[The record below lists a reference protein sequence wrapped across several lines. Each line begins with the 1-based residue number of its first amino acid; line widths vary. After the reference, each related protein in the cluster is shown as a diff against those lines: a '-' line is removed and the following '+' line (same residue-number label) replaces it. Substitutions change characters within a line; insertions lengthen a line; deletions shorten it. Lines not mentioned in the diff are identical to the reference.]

1 MRKALF
7 LTLVAFFLVP
17 PRWLC
22 RTDFQ
27 SVFLVGQ
34 AHAAGPEDLLAS
46 KEKFFTPKLGAEV
59 PRDLTFRDETG
70 RTVKL
75 GDYGND
81 KPVILVLA
89 YYRCPMLCTLVLN
102 DLVKGLRGVPFLAGR
117 EFEVVVVSFDPRE
130 KPELAA
136 AKKAAYVAD
145 YGKPGGEKGWHF
157 LTGEQPQIDRLM
169 EAVGFRAVWDP
180 QQQQFAHARGIMIL
194 TPGRQMARYFLEGY
208 YPPTDLRL
216 ALVEASEGRIHAPMD
231 RILLMCFNYNPSTGR
246 YSLAVLNVVRLGGLI
261 TVAVVVGF
269 WVVTW
274 RRRRTLVPARFQGE
288 GTEHVENVLPRGVR

>member
-1 MRKALF
+1 RLG
-7 LTLVAFFLVP
+7 
-17 PRWLC
+17 
-22 RTDFQ
+22 
-27 SVFLVGQ
+27 LVGD

-46 KEKFFTPKLGAEV
+46 KEKFFTPKLGADV

-157 LTGEQPQIDRLM
+157 LTGEQPEIDRL
-169 EAVGFRAVWDP
+169 
-180 QQQQFAHARGIMIL
+180 
-194 TPGRQMARYFLEGY
+194 
-208 YPPTDLRL
+208 
-216 ALVEASEGRIHAPMD
+216 
-231 RILLMCFNYNPSTGR
+231 
-246 YSLAVLNVVRLGGLI
+246 
-261 TVAVVVGF
+261 
-269 WVVTW
+269 
-274 RRRRTLVPARFQGE
+274 
-288 GTEHVENVLPRGVR
+288 